1 MDTTEQ
7 TAEHIIEQW
16 RAAAAEQAYFS
27 ASRVQSHLFELYGN
41 VSGGAA
47 ERLVEMWLT
56 LTIQRDLFSG
66 KELLE
71 MLDELELL
79 LGDTV
84 PG

>member
-7 TAEHIIEQW
+7 TAEQIIEQW
-16 RAAAAEQAYFS
+16 RATAAEQAYFS
-27 ASRVQSHLFELYGN
+27 ASRVQSNLFELYGT
-41 VSGGAA
+41 VSDGAA
-47 ERLVEMWLT
+47 RHLVEMWLT

-66 KELLE
+66 KELIE
-71 MLDELELL
+71 MLDELEPL